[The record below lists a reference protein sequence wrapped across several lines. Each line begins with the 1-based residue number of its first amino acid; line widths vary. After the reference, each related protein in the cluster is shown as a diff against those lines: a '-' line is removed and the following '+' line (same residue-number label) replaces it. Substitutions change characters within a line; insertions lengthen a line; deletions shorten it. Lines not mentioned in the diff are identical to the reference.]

1 MKRLLTTLLMA
12 VGIAGPFV
20 SHLAAQQH
28 NAVADIPFPFVV
40 SHTTMPAGH
49 YKVSQLDMG
58 SPVFLLADDQR
69 HSTMVQL
76 GKMEQGAPDK
86 PSITFACYGKEC
98 VLVKVTPPGTF
109 NAYALSQSGIE
120 KNLSHKL
127 GMSALVSVKVPIR

>member
-1 MKRLLTTLLMA
+1 MKRFFTTLLMA
-12 VGIAGPFV
+12 AGIAGPFV
-20 SHLAAQQH
+20 SCLSAQEH
-28 NAVADIPFPFVV
+28 NATADIPFTFVV
-40 SHTTMPAGH
+40 SRTTMPAGH
-49 YKVSQLDMG
+49 YKVSQLSMG
-58 SPVFLLADDQR
+58 SPVFVLADDQR
-69 HSTMVQL
+69 HTTVVQL
-76 GKMEQGAPDK
+76 GSLEQGAPNK